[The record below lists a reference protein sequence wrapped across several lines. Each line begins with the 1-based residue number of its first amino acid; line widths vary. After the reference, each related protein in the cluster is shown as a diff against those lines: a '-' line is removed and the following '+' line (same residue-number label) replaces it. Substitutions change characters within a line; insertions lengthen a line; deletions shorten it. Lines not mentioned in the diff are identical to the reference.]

1 MRVSKPYLCI
11 ATQREDE
18 LIATLE
24 RVIFLL
30 TITIINFC
38 NVFLLGFH
46 GGVNTGFNM
55 NEATSKYYLVWLNH
69 YLINHR
75 INSSCSRKEK
85 SI

>member
-1 MRVSKPYLCI
+1 MRVSKPFLCI

-18 LIATLE
+18 LIANLE
-24 RVIFLL
+24 RVIFILI
-30 TITIINFC
+30 ITIINFY

-55 NEATSKYYLVWLNH
+55 NEATNKYYLVWLNH
-69 YLINHR
+69 YLSNHR